1 MEVLLRVFPPLVLQY
16 INDQL
21 HRYLIWSQILGLSIS
36 EDLKALFGVIRNR
49 HASSLQ
55 LQCIKLVLGSVTGTT
70 RIMRLRC
77 QLYTPCLNHRRRQHF
92 PLHNIA

>member
-36 EDLKALFGVIRNR
+36 EDLKALFGIIRNR
-49 HASSLQ
+49 HASSL
-55 LQCIKLVLGSVTGTT
+55 
-70 RIMRLRC
+70 
-77 QLYTPCLNHRRRQHF
+77 
-92 PLHNIA
+92 